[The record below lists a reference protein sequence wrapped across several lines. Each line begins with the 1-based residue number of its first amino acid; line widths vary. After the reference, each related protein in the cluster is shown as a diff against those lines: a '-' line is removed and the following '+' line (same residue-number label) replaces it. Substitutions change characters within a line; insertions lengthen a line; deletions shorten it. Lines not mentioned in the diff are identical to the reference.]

1 MALTELSASALY
13 RQCELTGSK
22 FATTTELEPLERP
35 PGQLRA
41 MDALEFGVDIQR
53 RGFNVF
59 AFGAAGLGK
68 HRLVRDVLNRQE
80 TNGFTPYDWCY
91 VSNFSDPGKPR
102 LLQLPAGMGT
112 ALSADMLQLVEDLL
126 TSLPSTF
133 QSEDYQNRRQE
144 IEAEMAE
151 RYEAAFSK
159 LGAQA
164 KERNVALIRT
174 PTGYTLAPMKDEKVI
189 TPEEFSKL
197 GEDEQ
202 KAIQATIA
210 ELQTELQQVVVHLP
224 MLKREASH
232 RIKALDQEV
241 TQLTVEQFVAWLE
254 NKYREHEQILSYLA
268 EAKSFAIENA
278 QDFLPGQDSLETEFA
293 KPHAKSFTMFAV
305 NVLVDNAQESGKPIV
320 FEDNP
325 TYQNLIGRVEY
336 VSQMGTLLTDFTLIK
351 PGALHRA
358 NGGYLIIE
366 ARKLLTHMY
375 AWEGLK
381 EALRSRQVKI
391 ASLQETLSLNSTISL
406 EPECIPLDVKVILLG
421 EPFIYYMMNHYDP
434 EFRQL
439 FHVAAD
445 FSADMPWDAENQHL
459 FARMI
464 ATCQQEDHLQPVT
477 REAVQRIIEQTARW
491 AGDSKKLSLD
501 QDSLGLLLQESD
513 YWSRRNSH
521 SAIERDDVVKA
532 IEEHRNRRGRLQELL
547 NEQVLRDLRL
557 IDTTGSR
564 IAQVNGLSV
573 LTQGDYHVGTP
584 ARITATARLGKG
596 RVVDI
601 ERESKLGGEIH
612 SKGVLILSA
621 YLADKYASESP
632 LPLSAS
638 LVFEQSYSGVDGD
651 SATCAELCV
660 LLSAIARIP
669 LAQNIAVTG
678 SMNQFGDVQAIGGVN
693 EKIEGFFEIC
703 AARGLT
709 GDQGVIIPA
718 TNQAHLMLKRDV
730 REAVESG
737 RFHIYTASHVEDVMS
752 RLCGLAAGDAADG
765 FAEGTFNRRVM
776 DRIAEFQAIHRSF
789 ADQSAGE
796 GKSSPRP
803 DDE

>member
-1 MALTELSASALY
+1 MALTELPASALY
-13 RQCELTGSK
+13 RQCELASTA
-22 FATTTELEPLERP
+22 FADTTDLQPLEQP

-53 RGFNVF
+53 RGFNIF
-59 AFGAAGLGK
+59 AFGNAGLGK
-68 HRLVRDVLNRQE
+68 HQLVRDVLNKRD
-80 TNGFTPYDWCY
+80 TNGFTAYDWCY

-102 LLQLPAGMGT
+102 LLQLPAGVGS

-159 LGAQA
+159 LGAKA
-164 KERNVALIRT
+164 KERKVALIRT
-174 PTGYTLAPMKDEKVI
+174 PSGYTLAPTKDDKVI

-202 KAIQATIA
+202 KDIQATIA
-210 ELQTELQQVVVHLP
+210 ELQTELQQVVVQMP
-224 MLKREASH
+224 MLQREASH
-232 RIKALDQEV
+232 RIKSLNQEV

-254 NKYREHEQILSYLA
+254 NKYREHEQILAYLD

-278 QDFLPGQDSLETEFA
+278 QDFLPGQDGMEADFA
-293 KPHAKSFTMFAV
+293 KPQAKSFTMYAV
-305 NVLVDNAQESGKPIV
+305 NVLVDNAEETGKPVV

-381 EALRSRQVKI
+381 EALRSRQIKI
-391 ASLQETLSLNSTISL
+391 ASLQEMLSLNSTISL

-445 FSADMPWDAENQHL
+445 FSPDMPWDGENQQL

-464 ATCQQEDHLQPVT
+464 ATCQRKDELQPIT
-477 REAVQRIIEQTARW
+477 REAVQLIIEQTARW
-491 AGDSKKLSLD
+491 AGDSQKLSLD
-501 QDSLGLLLQESD
+501 QDNLGLLLQESD

-521 SAIERDDVVKA
+521 TTIERGDVVKA
-532 IEEHRNRRGRLQELL
+532 IEQHRNRRGKLQELL
-547 NEQVLRDLRL
+547 NEQVLRDIRL

-564 IAQVNGLSV
+564 VAQVNGLSV

-621 YLADKYASESP
+621 YLADKYASERP

-638 LVFEQSYSGVDGD
+638 LVFEQSYGGVDGD

-660 LLSAIARIP
+660 LLSAIAKIP

-678 SMNQFGDVQAIGGVN
+678 SMNQFGDVQAIGGAN
-693 EKIEGFFEIC
+693 EKIEGFFDIC

-718 TNQAHLMLKRDV
+718 ANQPHLMLKPEV
-730 REAVESG
+730 LEAVESG
-737 RFHIYTASHVEDVMS
+737 RFHIYTASHVEDVMAQLS
-752 RLCGLAAGDAADG
+752 GLSPGDADGG
-765 FAEGTFNRRVM
+765 FAQGTFNRLVM
-776 DRIAEFQAIHRSF
+776 DRIGEFQALHRSF
-789 ADQSAGE
+789 ADQPQGE
-796 GKSSPRP
+796 AETPRRA